1 MKMSSRLD
9 NNSMVPR
16 RIPIF
21 PLNVVLFPG
30 MMLPLHIFEPRY
42 REMVRH
48 CMEGDRTFGVC
59 LIASG
64 EEVGGPAE
72 PVTIGTTCE
81 IRAVAPL
88 EDGRMHLIT
97 FGGERFRIRRLIHE
111 AAYLEA
117 EIEPYPEPAP
127 PELGELTESAREAAD
142 RYIRAAL
149 EAQGE
154 TEREFELPE
163 DPVALANL
171 IGSVLPAPASVRQ
184 ELLEAPIEER
194 LRRGLELLEA
204 ENRQDDDA
212 EENGVIIAHPF
223 VPKGPPSMN

>member
-1 MKMSSRLD
+1 MET
-9 NNSMVPR
+9 R

-48 CMEGDRTFGVC
+48 CLEGDRTFGVC

-64 EEVGGPAE
+64 TEVGGPAE
-72 PVTIGTTCE
+72 PEIVGTTCE
-81 IRAVAPL
+81 IQAVEPL
-88 EDGRMHLIT
+88 DDGRMHLIT
-97 FGGERFRIRRLIHE
+97 FGGERFRICRLIRE

-117 EIEPYPEPAP
+117 EIEPFPEAP
-127 PELGELTESAREAAD
+127 PADVAYLVETAREAAD
-142 RYIRAAL
+142 RFIRDAL

-154 TEREFELPE
+154 AEREFDLPE

-171 IGSVLPAPASVRQ
+171 IGSVLPAPAAVRQ

-194 LRRGLELLEA
+194 LRRGLEVLEA
-204 ENRQDDDA
+204 ENRRA
-212 EENGVIIAHPF
+212 EDPAADGRIVAHPF
-223 VPKGPPSMN
+223 SPKRPPSLN

>member
-1 MKMSSRLD
+1 MGT
-9 NNSMVPR
+9 R

-42 REMVRH
+42 REMVSR

-72 PVTIGTTCE
+72 PVSVGTTCE
-81 IRAVAPL
+81 IRALEPL
-88 EDGRMHLIT
+88 DDGRMHLIT

-117 EIEPYPEPAP
+117 EIEPYPEPEP
-127 PELGELTESAREAAD
+127 SGLGGLAESAREAAD
-142 RYIRAAL
+142 RFIRAAL

-171 IGSVLPAPASVRQ
+171 IGSVLPAPAAVRQ

-204 ENRQDDDA
+204 ENQQDDVL

-223 VPKGPPSMN
+223 TPKRSPSPN